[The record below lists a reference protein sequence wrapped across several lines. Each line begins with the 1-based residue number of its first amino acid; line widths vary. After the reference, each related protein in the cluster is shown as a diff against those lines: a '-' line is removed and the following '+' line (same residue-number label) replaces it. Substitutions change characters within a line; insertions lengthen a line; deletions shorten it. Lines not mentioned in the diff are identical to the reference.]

1 MPRPY
6 ISKQL
11 RQLVF
16 QRAGGRCEYCLIHQ
30 DDRPETHPLD
40 HVLAIKHGGLTEE
53 SNLALACM
61 FCNLNK
67 GSDLAAIDPLSGEI
81 VPLFNPRTQI
91 WSEHFDV
98 SDASILGITAIG
110 RATVALLR
118 LNDRERVDYRQSLI
132 EIGRY
137 PLPTTN

>member
-1 MPRPY
+1 M
-6 ISKQL
+6 
-11 RQLVF
+11 
-16 QRAGGRCEYCLIHQ
+16 CL
-30 DDRPETHPLD
+30 LF
-40 HVLAIKHGGLTEE
+40 GGLTEE

-98 SDASILGITAIG
+98 SDALILGITAIG

>member
-91 WSEHFDV
+91 WNENFGV
-98 SDASILGITAIG
+98 SGALILGITAIG

-118 LNDRERVDYRQSLI
+118 LNDLERLDYRQSLI

>member
-98 SDASILGITAIG
+98 SDALILGITAIG